1 MVGAGVLEAE
11 GFSEIS
17 GRRVGLVASRA
28 SVVGERSVI
37 DLVADADE
45 VELVAIFAPEHGV
58 RAEAGAGEQV
68 ADDVDPVTG
77 LPVFSLYGSTR
88 RPTAE
93 MLAGIDVLLFDL
105 QDVGTRF
112 YTYTATMGLAMQS
125 AAEAGIPFVVLDR
138 PNPLGGTVVDG
149 PVRDDD
155 QESFISQYPVP
166 SAHGMTAGELA
177 LAIRGEGWLDGLG
190 DLDLRIV
197 ELAGW
202 DRDDRWADTGLG
214 WVPPS
219 PGLPTVD
226 AAMVYPA
233 TVLFEGTSLSYGR
246 GTDHPFQQV
255 GAPWIDGKA
264 MADSLNDVGLSGIRF
279 EPVSYI
285 PTTDPP
291 NGPAAADP
299 QYEGQ
304 VVSGVRLDITD
315 RVALRPVAVGIHL
328 MAAVL
333 AQAELDPQAPEVIS
347 RPEFFDLLAGT
358 AATRQLLTA
367 GVAPEEIIESW
378 SASLAQ
384 FELVRSA
391 YLLY

>member
-384 FELVRSA
+384 FEFVRSA